1 MLWFAK
7 SRQERIAEA
16 IADGKHEK
24 ALGLITEE
32 LEERPKERRL
42 RLQLAEVYRLTG
54 RRKESYETLLVLA
67 EDLAV
72 EGNAA
77 QAIAVLKRLQALE
90 PTRSEVSERLASLLQ
105 PAPATPAPSAEE
117 SAVPAPAPA
126 PVPDP
131 EPASAAPPPSLSTS
145 PLFLS
150 FSPEE
155 LLAVIGGMTLAT
167 YAPGEIIVTE
177 GEPGGGIFVLT
188 TGSVRA
194 YVRNAEGKNVQVRE
208 LFEGDFFGEV
218 SLLTGRPR
226 SATVTASSR
235 CELLA
240 LEKPVLEAITETRPH
255 VGDVI
260 RRFYDERAGSTL
272 EAAIRE
278 VQTSAGKAPKARKR
292 VAPAKKAEGA
302 APRKRSKKAAASGA

>member
-105 PAPATPAPSAEE
+105 PAPEPPAPSAE
-117 SAVPAPAPA
+117 APAA
-126 PVPDP
+126 PVPVPDA
-131 EPASAAPPPSLSTS
+131 EPAAAAPPPSLSTS

-194 YVRNAEGKNVQVRE
+194 YVRNPEGKNVQVRE

-218 SLLTGRPR
+218 SLLTGKPR

-240 LEKPVLEAITETRPH
+240 LEKPVLDAITETRPH

-278 VQTSAGKAPKARKR
+278 VQTGAGKATKARKR
-292 VAPAKKAEGA
+292 VATVKKAEGA

>member
-105 PAPATPAPSAEE
+105 PAPEPPAPSAE
-117 SAVPAPAPA
+117 APAA
-126 PVPDP
+126 PVPVPDA
-131 EPASAAPPPSLSTS
+131 EPAAAAPPPSLSTS

-194 YVRNAEGKNVQVRE
+194 YVRNPEGKNVQVRE

-218 SLLTGRPR
+218 SLLTGKPR